1 MSRKVMRV
9 PLDFNHPLEKVWP
22 GYCSE
27 PLPQCTVCDG
37 AGWTAA
43 HRWLSSIAGLLG
55 QLGEDVPRQF
65 QQGDRGTMHP
75 YLDRLQNRPTTR
87 WNMDTPHIMPATIR
101 PTADILDFLT
111 AFTGLPAD
119 KFTGFLANPDHD
131 IVRAMIRHAGLPEN
145 WGWCPACDG
154 KGTDGTPEQR
164 KAAEEWT
171 ATEPPAGDGW
181 QLWETVSEGSPMTPV
196 FATKEELARHIA
208 STDYAWHR
216 PGRRISLEAATAL
229 VEDGW
234 APTAVVIGGKMHVA
248 ENAPLAEKEAGTH
261 E

>member
-9 PLDFNHPLEKVWP
+9 PLDFNHPLEQVWP

-27 PLPQCTVCDG
+27 PLPQCPACDG
-37 AGWTAA
+37 AGETAA
-43 HRWLSSIAGLLG
+43 AQWLARIATLLG

-65 QQGDRGTMHP
+65 IKGERGTLHP
-75 YLDRLQNRPTTR
+75 YLGNLGNRPTTR
-87 WNMDTPHIMPATIR
+87 YRLDEPDKWPETIR
-101 PTADILDFLT
+101 PSADILDFLT

-119 KFTGFLANPDHD
+119 KFTGFLANPGHD
-131 IVRAMIRHAGLPEN
+131 IFRAMVKHAGLPEK
-145 WGWCPACDG
+145 WGWCLACDG
-154 KGTDGTPEQR
+154 TGTAGTPEQR
-164 KAAEEWT
+164 KAAAEWT

-181 QLWETVSEGSPMTPV
+181 QLWETVSEGSPITPV

-234 APTAVVIGGKMHVA
+234 APSGAFISGQMVSA
-248 ENAPLAEKEAGTH
+248 ENAPLAYKKADTQ
-261 E
+261 